1 MTFRVRV
8 VRRAQS
14 DLVEIRDYLRLDTP
28 DQVESVIETLLRAIE
43 SLERFPLRGARPRD
57 ARPRDA
63 RLRRLGY
70 RFLSKSSW
78 LVFYKVDEARSLVRV
93 HRVLHARREYRAL
106 L

>member
-14 DLVEIRDYLRLDTP
+14 DLVEIRDYLRLDAP
-28 DQVESVIETLLRAIE
+28 ELAERVVETLLQAIE
-43 SLERFPLRGARPRD
+43 SLEHSPLRG

-78 LVFYKVDEARSLVRV
+78 LVFYKVDEAKSLVRV
-93 HRVLHARREYRAL
+93 HRVLHARREYHAIL
-106 L
+106 